1 MASASNDGTA
11 PDPWHAQLGAL
22 GAFIRAQRQLADL
35 SLREMAALTRISN
48 AYLSQVERGL
58 HQPSLTV
65 LRAIADALGLTTDQ
79 LLAKAGWTRAV
90 ADDVPPGQ
98 QANTEASIRND
109 TGTLC
114 GLAYPFQRNTAGATM
129 PPTPPEGEVFDEI
142 YFAVFAHDDLKGIA
156 YFDPEPPLAKEI
168 IAAGEWLDGAYRAIF
183 QGAHGNFADLGFN
196 TFG

>member
-1 MASASNDGTA
+1 MASDHDSP

-79 LLAKAGWTRAV
+79 LLAKAGWTKAV
-90 ADDVPPGQ
+90 PDDVPTSQ
-98 QANTEASIRND
+98 QTSTEASIRCD
-109 TGTLC
+109 PRLTE
-114 GLAYPFQRNTAGATM
+114 AQREALLGVYRSFI
-129 PPTPPEGEVFDEI
+129 EGRS
-142 YFAVFAHDDLKGIA
+142 GRS
-156 YFDPEPPLAKEI
+156 
-168 IAAGEWLDGAYRAIF
+168 G
-183 QGAHGNFADLGFN
+183 
-196 TFG
+196 

>member
-1 MASASNDGTA
+1 MMGVMASDHSAA

-79 LLAKAGWTRAV
+79 LLAKAGWTKAV
-90 ADDVPPGQ
+90 PDDVPTSQ
-98 QANTEASIRND
+98 QASTEASIRCD
-109 TGTLC
+109 PRLTE
-114 GLAYPFQRNTAGATM
+114 AQREALLGVYRSFI
-129 PPTPPEGEVFDEI
+129 EGRSSRS
-142 YFAVFAHDDLKGIA
+142 G
-156 YFDPEPPLAKEI
+156 
-168 IAAGEWLDGAYRAIF
+168 
-183 QGAHGNFADLGFN
+183 
-196 TFG
+196 